1 MFFSCVNND
10 ATNGSEKP
18 ATENYVTLA
27 TRSGSRLTDNMQVYI
42 FNGQGA
48 NYDHFV
54 KQALNIER
62 SADQLKMPIEV
73 GKWNL
78 VLLTDETRPL
88 TGITPPVAGT
98 PRANLPMWQTEPVA
112 GNLPDAPVLV
122 FGEVLEQT
130 ITPGG
135 DHTATCA
142 MNRAASLIKVVLR
155 EGIGADLSAGDVHT
169 VSLIDVPTT
178 LSWSGKLLPN
188 TADPRI
194 GKMTRSLPLHA
205 HPTQPSLQES
215 DTVYFIIP
223 AHIGSSTADTL
234 QQKLKIQLSI
244 VMPGNNIKESSVRE
258 IPITPKANTTLI
270 VNLKYYAAVE
280 VQTIVVPWTVET
292 PLVTTKRFYEFQT
305 LQTSGSTAQFQ
316 MEMFRQTAWSVELQN
331 NVDFEF
337 TELSALSGSATM
349 IPVDIIVKLKDGVT
363 GPKTTN
369 LILKVAGE
377 PDKQYPI
384 TLN

>member
-18 ATENYVTLA
+18 AAENYVTLA
-27 TRSGSRLTDNMQVYI
+27 TRSGSGLTDNMQVYI
-42 FNGQGA
+42 FNGQGTS
-48 NYDHFV
+48 YDRFV
-54 KQALNIER
+54 KQALNIQR
-62 SADQLKMPIEV
+62 DLDWLKMPIEV

-88 TGITPPVAGT
+88 TGIIPPVVGAS
-98 PRANLPMWQTEPVA
+98 RDLLPMWQTEPA
-112 GNLPDAPVLV
+112 NGNLPDAPVLV
-122 FGEVLEQT
+122 FGEVREQQ
-130 ITPGG
+130 IDPEGN
-135 DHTATCA
+135 HTATCS
-142 MNRAASLIKVVLR
+142 MNRAASLVKVVLR
-155 EGIGADLSAGDVHT
+155 EGIGADLSAGNVHT

-188 TADPRI
+188 TADPLK

-205 HPTQPSLQES
+205 HSTQPSLQES
-215 DTVYFIIP
+215 DTVEFIIP
-223 AHIGSSTADTL
+223 AHIGTSAADTL
-234 QQKLKIQLSI
+234 QKPLKIQLSI
-244 VMPGNNIKESSVRE
+244 VMPGNHVQESEVRE

-280 VQTIVVPWTVET
+280 VQTIVAPWTVET

-316 MEMFRQTAWSVELQN
+316 MEMFQRTAWSVELQN
-331 NVDFEF
+331 NTDFEF
-337 TELSALSGSATM
+337 TESSALSGSATM
-349 IPVDIIVKLKDGVT
+349 IPVDIIVKLKDGIT

-377 PDKQYPI
+377 PDKHYPI